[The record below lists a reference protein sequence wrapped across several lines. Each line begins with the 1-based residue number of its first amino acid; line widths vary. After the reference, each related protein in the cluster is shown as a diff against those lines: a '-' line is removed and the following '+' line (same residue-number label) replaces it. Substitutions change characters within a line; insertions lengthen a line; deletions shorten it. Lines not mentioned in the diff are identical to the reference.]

1 MSDRAKK
8 IALEVTLTVGAITG
22 VLCVFTAIVSASLG
36 LSPLI
41 FRSDSMSPAIDVGDV
56 AISRSVP
63 AGDVAAG
70 DIVSVMRPDGTRI
83 THRVVSIDS
92 RVGNST
98 TMTLRGDA
106 NSIEDSEPYTV
117 STVDE
122 VLFHIPN
129 LGYVLSSFASPFSW
143 AVATLFTLGLLCLAF
158 RPDKLIRRTSQGRH
172 TGSMSLRSR
181 STAIVAQG
189 LIAVTV
195 VAAAVVGFA
204 RTHGTLAPLT
214 DSATAAGAVSA
225 GRPEAPTAP
234 LTCTTVTTG
243 FLETS
248 ARLSWANPANHHS
261 YAYVF
266 TFVPVLVG
274 PSNSAVVPAST
285 TNPAT
290 LVVSRAY
297 FNDVLGLAL
306 LGVYNVEVR
315 SRVGNFLS
323 TGRLNISVNLLLG
336 SVSCASATGT
346 SSAARAAPLQT
357 TTTTTTTTSSTAS
370 SSSTTSAPPESSTFT
385 PSSPSASEKP
395 TTSVSAPVP
404 TTTSDEPPT
413 SAPPLSTAAPVPA
426 PVPVPL
432 PAVEVTSPG
441 GSYVASAGGGNVVI
455 ADKQGAEEYRA
466 DIRAVKLEWLDDATL
481 KMTDAN
487 GAATTVTREDGTWSV
502 AG

>member
-1 MSDRAKK
+1 MPDRVKK
-8 IALEVTLTVGAITG
+8 IAIEVALTVGAIAG

-63 AGDVAAG
+63 ATDVAPGDV
-70 DIVSVMRPDGTRI
+70 VSVTRPDGTRI

-106 NSIEDSEPYTV
+106 NSVEDSDPYVV
-117 STVDE
+117 STVNK

-129 LGYVLSSFASPFSW
+129 LGYVLSSFANPFAW

-172 TGSMSLRSR
+172 AGPSSVRSR

-195 VAAAVVGFA
+195 VAAAVTGFE

-214 DSATAAGAVSA
+214 DSATAAGTVSA

-243 FLETS
+243 ILETS
-248 ARLSWANPANHHS
+248 ARLSWPNPTNHQS

-266 TFVPVLVG
+266 TFIPVLLG
-274 PSNSAVVPAST
+274 PSSSAVVVPST
-285 TNPAT
+285 SNPAT

-297 FNDVLGLAL
+297 FTTVLGLSL
-306 LGVYNVEVR
+306 LGAYNVEVR
-315 SRVGNFLS
+315 SRVGNFQS
-323 TGRLNISVNLLLG
+323 TGKLIISVNLLLG
-336 SVSCASATGT
+336 SVSCGSATGT
-346 SSAARAAPLQT
+346 SSAARVAPLQT
-357 TTTTTTTTSSTAS
+357 VATTSSTAS
-370 SSSTTSAPPESSTFT
+370 APSTTSAPPESSTSSA
-385 PSSPSASEKP
+385 PSPSASEKP
-395 TTSVSAPVP
+395 SNS
-404 TTTSDEPPT
+404 
-413 SAPPLSTAAPVPA
+413 VPA
-426 PVPVPL
+426 PVSTTSNVKPPTNTPPVL
-432 PAVEVTSPG
+432 TAAPAPAPSPVAEVTSPG
-441 GSYVASAGGGNVVI
+441 GNYVASAAGGQVVI
-455 ADKQGAEEYRA
+455 ADKDGAEEYRG
-466 DIRAVKLEWLDDATL
+466 DVGAVKLEWLDDVTL
-481 KMTDAN
+481 RMTDAD

>member
-1 MSDRAKK
+1 MSDRVRK
-8 IALEVTLTVGAITG
+8 IAIEVTLTAGAIAG

-63 AGDVAAG
+63 ATDVAPG

-106 NSIEDSEPYTV
+106 NSVEDSEPYIV

-129 LGYVLSSFASPFSW
+129 LGYVLSAFANPFAW

-158 RPDKLIRRTSQGRH
+158 RPDKLIRRTGQGRH
-172 TGSMSLRSR
+172 TGPLSVRSR
-181 STAIVAQG
+181 RSAIVAQG

-195 VAAAVVGFA
+195 VAAAVMGFE

-214 DSATAAGAVSA
+214 DSATAAGTVSA

-234 LTCTTVTTG
+234 LTCTTITTG
-243 FLETS
+243 ILETS
-248 ARLSWANPANHHS
+248 ARLSWANPVNHQS

-266 TFVPVLVG
+266 SFIPAFVG
-274 PSNSAVVPAST
+274 PANSAVVPAST
-285 TNPAT
+285 SNPAT
-290 LVVSRAY
+290 LIVGRAY

-315 SRVGNFLS
+315 SRVGTFLS

-336 SVSCASATGT
+336 SVSCGSATGT

-357 TTTTTTTTSSTAS
+357 VATPSMPLTAPA
-370 SSSTTSAPPESSTFT
+370 SSTTSAPPESSTPTT
-385 PSSPSASEKP
+385 PGSSASEKP
-395 TTSVSAPVP
+395 STSVPGPVSTTSSV
-404 TTTSDEPPT
+404 EPPT
-413 SAPPLSTAAPVPA
+413 SVPPVSTAAPVPA
-426 PVPVPL
+426 PSPV
-432 PAVEVTSPG
+432 AEVMSPG
-441 GSYVASAGGGNVVI
+441 GNYVASAADGDVVI
-455 ADKQGAEEYRA
+455 ADKDGAEEYRA
-466 DIRAVKLEWLDDATL
+466 DVAAVKLEWLDDVTL
-481 KMTDAN
+481 KMTDAD
-487 GAATTVTREDGTWSV
+487 GAATTVTRENGTWSV